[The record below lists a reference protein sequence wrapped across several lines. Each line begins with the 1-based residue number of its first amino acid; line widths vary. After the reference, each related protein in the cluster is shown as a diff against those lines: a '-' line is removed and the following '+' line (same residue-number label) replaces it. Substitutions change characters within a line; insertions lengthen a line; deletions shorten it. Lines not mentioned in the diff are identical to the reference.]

1 MMSQASESRSNLS
14 LRAYRYIHRKLWRGE
29 LAMGSKLPEVALAQ
43 EIGVSRTPV
52 REAVAQLESEG
63 FVVQFPNAGSFVRL
77 MQRDE
82 LDELFDFRIHL
93 ECYALELVMQSNHQQ
108 LQDRLRRI
116 CDRMFKLLRR
126 YHRNMEQNNRVNW
139 LTLRSN
145 WHLLDAE
152 FHELILMSANNRW
165 IQRVSSQ
172 MHLMS
177 RIFIPGRRI
186 DHPPAD
192 MLKQHLR
199 VWREHRQI
207 IQSIQRHDLPMGHQ
221 VLHKHIEQGRIDS
234 LAFMDWVESRLQ
246 DKPAA
251 LRKLP
256 KDTAQLLSNIIKLR
270 ELDQLQQGK

>member
-1 MMSQASESRSNLS
+1 MSQTSESRSNLS
-14 LRAYRYIHRKLWRGE
+14 QRAYHFIHRKLWRGE
-29 LAMGSKLPEVALAQ
+29 LGMGSKLPEVALAQ

-63 FVVQFPNAGSFVRL
+63 FVIQFPNAGCFVRM
-77 MQRDE
+77 MQKDE

-93 ECYALELVMQSNHQQ
+93 ECYALELVMNVNHRQ
-108 LQDRLRRI
+108 LLERLRRI

-126 YHRNMEQNNRVNW
+126 YQRNAEQNNRINW
-139 LTLRSN
+139 LSFRSN

-172 MHLMS
+172 LHLMS

-186 DHPPAD
+186 DHEHTD
-192 MLKQHLR
+192 LLKEHLR

-207 IQSIQRHDLPMGHQ
+207 VQSIQRRDLSMGHR
-221 VLHKHIEQGRIDS
+221 VLQRHIQRGRIDS
-234 LAFMDWVESRLQ
+234 LAFMDWVENHIN

-251 LRKLP
+251 RRKLP
-256 KDTAQLLSNIIKLR
+256 KDLSQLLGNIIKLR
-270 ELDQLQQGK
+270 ELEQIQQAK